1 MTCCDWP
8 KEICNFIERMK
19 DMRPS
24 KNVQSM
30 QEPQK
35 DLDSELMGQ
44 QEIQP
49 NKKTPW
55 QTPTVTEISRFDIL
69 ALAPVPG
76 PVEDATYYLKS

>member
-1 MTCCDWP
+1 MSVFDQARNAISASVV
-8 KEICNFIERMK
+8 EY
-19 DMRPS
+19 
-24 KNVQSM
+24 
-30 QEPQK
+30 
-35 DLDSELMGQ
+35 SELMGE

>member
-1 MTCCDWP
+1 MTGCEWP

-19 DMRPS
+19 EKLPS
-24 KNVQSM
+24 KNVQPM

-35 DLDSELMGQ
+35 DLDREMMVER
-44 QEIQP
+44 EIQP